1 MANKLPFEG
10 IRVVD
15 FGWVWAGTVLG
26 HILAEHGAEVI
37 KIESRKRLDGLRLG
51 RVFELGDTLELN
63 PAFHNNNRS
72 KMSITLDWASP
83 KGHEIIKELI
93 KKADVVNEN
102 FSVGTLE
109 KHGLGYEEL
118 KKIKPD
124 IIMLKLAPTGQYG
137 PESNIMAYAPL
148 MSAIAGIDSML
159 GYKGDRPLGFK
170 HAYGDVM
177 ATLTGA
183 FVLMTALR
191 YKKRTGKGQ
200 YIDLSECETTSS
212 LIGEPFM
219 DYFMNGR
226 VAECM
231 GNFRPGM
238 APHNNYKCAGNDK
251 WVSIAVKTEEEWKA
265 FCKAIGNP
273 AWTKETKFTTLHKR
287 LANLE
292 ELDKHVTAWTNTLGD
307 YEATE
312 ILQKAGVAAA
322 PVLTIEGVFFD
333 PQFQERGIFMT
344 VEHPVA
350 GDLTLYDL
358 PWQAS
363 GLGRKP
369 PRYAPLL
376 GENNDYVFGEILG
389 MPKMEIDKLVEEKVI
404 Y

>member
-1 MANKLPFEG
+1 
-10 IRVVD
+10 
-15 FGWVWAGTVLG
+15 
-26 HILAEHGAEVI
+26 
-37 KIESRKRLDGLRLG
+37 
-51 RVFELGDTLELN
+51 
-63 PAFHNNNRS
+63 
-72 KMSITLDWASP
+72 
-83 KGHEIIKELI
+83 
-93 KKADVVNEN
+93 
-102 FSVGTLE
+102 
-109 KHGLGYEEL
+109 
-118 KKIKPD
+118 
-124 IIMLKLAPTGQYG
+124 
-137 PESNIMAYAPL
+137 MAYAPL

-183 FVLMTALR
+183 FAMMTALR
-191 YKKRTGKGQ
+191 YKKGTGKGQ

-226 VAECM
+226 VAGCN
-231 GNFRPGM
+231 GNNRPGM
-238 APHNNYKCAGNDK
+238 APHGNYKCAGNDK
-251 WVSIAVKTEEEWKA
+251 WVSIAVKTEDEWKS

-273 AWTKETKFTTLHKR
+273 SWTKETKFSTLAHR
-287 LANLE
+287 LQNIE
-292 ELDKHVTAWTNTLGD
+292 ELDKAVTSWTINLGD

-333 PQFQERGIFMT
+333 PHFQERGIFLNVT
-344 VEHPVA
+344 HPIA

-363 GLGRKP
+363 GLGRKAAGP
-369 PRYAPLL
+369 APTL
-376 GENNDYVFGEILG
+376 GENNDYVFGDILG
-389 MPKMEIDKLVEEKVI
+389 LSKDEIAKLQEEQVI

>member
-1 MANKLPFEG
+1 MANKLPFAG

-26 HILAEHGAEVI
+26 HIMADHGAEVI

-72 KMSITLDWASP
+72 KMSITLDWNTP
-83 KGHEIIKELI
+83 KGHELIIELI
-93 KKADVVNEN
+93 KKSDVVNEN
-102 FSVGTLE
+102 FTVGTLE
-109 KHGLGYEEL
+109 KHGLGYEDL
-118 KKIKPD
+118 KKIKQD
-124 IIMLKLAPTGQYG
+124 IIMIKLAPTGQYG
-137 PESNIMAYAPL
+137 PEANIMAYAPL

-159 GYKGDRPLGFK
+159 GYKDDRPLGFK

-183 FVLMTALR
+183 FAMMTALR

-226 VAECM
+226 VAECE

-251 WVSIAVKTEEEWKA
+251 WVSIAVKTEDEWKA

-273 AWTKETKFTTLHKR
+273 SWTRETKFSTLADR
-287 LANLE
+287 LANLD
-292 ELDKHVTAWTNTLGD
+292 ELDKAVTSWTINLGD
-307 YEATE
+307 YQATE

-333 PQFQERGIFMT
+333 PHFQERGIFMNVT
-344 VEHPVA
+344 HPIA

-363 GLGRKP
+363 GLGRGP
-369 PRYAPLL
+369 ARPAPTL
-376 GENNDYVFGEILG
+376 GENNDYVFGELLG
-389 MPKMEIDKLVEEKVI
+389 LPKAEIDKLVEDKVI

>member
-1 MANKLPFEG
+1 
-10 IRVVD
+10 
-15 FGWVWAGTVLG
+15 
-26 HILAEHGAEVI
+26 
-37 KIESRKRLDGLRLG
+37 
-51 RVFELGDTLELN
+51 
-63 PAFHNNNRS
+63 
-72 KMSITLDWASP
+72 
-83 KGHEIIKELI
+83 
-93 KKADVVNEN
+93 
-102 FSVGTLE
+102 
-109 KHGLGYEEL
+109 
-118 KKIKPD
+118 
-124 IIMLKLAPTGQYG
+124 
-137 PESNIMAYAPL
+137 
-148 MSAIAGIDSML
+148 
-159 GYKGDRPLGFK
+159 
-170 HAYGDVM
+170 
-177 ATLTGA
+177 
-183 FVLMTALR
+183 
-191 YKKRTGKGQ
+191 
-200 YIDLSECETTSS
+200 
-212 LIGEPFM
+212 M

-251 WVSIAVKTEEEWKA
+251 WVSIAIKTEEEWQA

-273 AWTKETKFTTLHKR
+273 AWTKETKFTNLPKR

-292 ELDKHVTAWTNTLGD
+292 ELDKHVTAWTSTLGD

-312 ILQKAGVAAA
+312 NLQKAGVAAA

>member
-26 HILAEHGAEVI
+26 HIMADHGAEVI

-51 RVFELGDTLELN
+51 KVFELGDTLELN

-72 KMSITLDWASP
+72 KMSITLDWSSP
-83 KGHEIIKELI
+83 QGYELI
-93 KKADVVNEN
+93 KKLIAKSDVVNEN

-118 KKIKPD
+118 KKIKSD
-124 IIMLKLAPTGQYG
+124 IIMLKLAPTGQFG

-159 GYKGDRPLGFK
+159 GYKDDRPLGFK

-183 FVLMTALR
+183 FVMMAALR
-191 YKKRTGKGQ
+191 YKKRTGNGQ
-200 YIDLSECETTSS
+200 YIDLSECEATTS

-226 VAECM
+226 IAGCE

-238 APHNNYKCAGNDK
+238 APHNNYKSAGDDK
-251 WVSIAVKTEEEWKA
+251 WVSIAVKTEDEWKA

-273 AWTKETKFTTLHKR
+273 SWTKDAKFST
-287 LANLE
+287 LANRLNNLV
-292 ELDKHVTAWTNTLGD
+292 ELDKHVTAWTSTLGD
-307 YEATE
+307 YEATA

-322 PVLTIEGVFFD
+322 PVLNIEGVFFD
-333 PQFQERGIFMT
+333 PQFQERGIFMNI
-344 VEHPVA
+344 EHPIA
-350 GDLTLYDL
+350 GDLHLYDL
-358 PWQAS
+358 PWKDAK
-363 GLGRKP
+363 LGRKP
-369 PRYAPLL
+369 ARYAPLL

-389 MPKMEIDKLVEEKVI
+389 MPKAEIAKLVEDKVI

>member
-1 MANKLPFEG
+1 M
-10 IRVVD
+10 
-15 FGWVWAGTVLG
+15 
-26 HILAEHGAEVI
+26 
-37 KIESRKRLDGLRLG
+37 
-51 RVFELGDTLELN
+51 
-63 PAFHNNNRS
+63 
-72 KMSITLDWASP
+72 
-83 KGHEIIKELI
+83 
-93 KKADVVNEN
+93 NEN

-137 PESNIMAYAPL
+137 PESHIMAYAPL

-183 FVLMTALR
+183 FVMMTALR

-226 VAECM
+226 VAGCM

-238 APHNNYKCAGNDK
+238 APHGNYKCAGNDK
-251 WVSIAVKTEEEWKA
+251 WVSIAVKTDEEWKA

-273 AWTKETKFTTLHKR
+273 SWTKETKFATLANR
-287 LANLE
+287 LENLE
-292 ELDKHVTAWTNTLGD
+292 ELDKAVTAWTINLGD

-333 PQFQERGIFMT
+333 PHFQERGIFLNL
-344 VEHPVA
+344 EHPIA
-350 GDLTLYDL
+350 GGLTLYDL

-363 GLGRKP
+363 KLGRKE
-369 PRYAPLL
+369 PRPAPIL
-376 GENNDYVFGEILG
+376 GENNDYVFGDILG
-389 MPKMEIDKLVEEKVI
+389 LSKDEIAKLTEEQVI